1 MVMTQAQHTD
11 SPLVIVLATAKE
23 YKAALS
29 PLGAPAAPEPGG
41 NVFWRRGGREH
52 LVCVTGVGPVAA
64 AASLGL
70 ALGRLGTSVSGVIN
84 LGLAGSF
91 DFAAAPLR
99 GIVAATAEA
108 FPEYGLR
115 AKAGVDTQGLG
126 FPQLTLA
133 GAPVFDHMVLAPD
146 AGATAMG
153 LRLPDGCALGAA
165 VTVAGVSG
173 EPDRAAILSRKYKA
187 ATESMEGFAVAM
199 AASLAGVPFLELRA
213 ISNKVGSRPPEDWD
227 LSGALAA
234 LGRAADRLLS

>member
-1 MVMTQAQHTD
+1 MAQAQNTD

-70 ALGRLGTSVSGVIN
+70 ALGRLGASISGVVN

-91 DFAAAPLR
+91 DFAAAPLG

-133 GAPVFDHMVLAPD
+133 GVPVFDHLPLAPQAD
-146 AGATAMG
+146 AAAMG
-153 LRLPDGCALGAA
+153 LRLPESCALETA

-227 LSGALAA
+227 LPGGLAA